1 MAQYPTTMRLSVRP
15 LLPQLAWHVLAI
27 LVLLCLPVLQWQ
39 APWWELPRRELLAIA
54 VLIAGYATAALTVM
68 VFSRTD
74 TPRVF
79 SRALGIALG
88 TFAFFMLV
96 LLLTRAG
103 APRYL
108 LLPVFVAVLALA
120 PLAVVLRTLQLVGIA
135 VLGVALLVAGALAG
149 RIALAPPKK
158 AAKVVATD
166 VKTAFYVLRV
176 RSHQGAIAF
185 PATRG
190 GGLDRLGDRVLLG
203 TGDGRLYA
211 LRLAGDDLQTHE
223 LPLRVPANREEFA
236 AAFGGSPTAPRLLS
250 GFAEKE
256 PGVQTWRFRVAD
268 VITQVDG
275 DVVRIFASH
284 HFWKQKDQCFVV
296 RVSRLETRLGDIEGA
311 TGPGDWQTVFES
323 QPCLPLTGELAMR
336 GKNPFRGEEIGG
348 RMMLLDANTLLLT
361 VGEHGYSGIEGSV
374 AFAQDP
380 QASYGKTI
388 RIDLRTRASSVETL
402 GHRNPQGLYAAPD
415 GRIWE
420 TEHGAQ
426 GGDELNLLVRGAN
439 YGWPK
444 ATYGTEYGTLAWPLS
459 EQQGHHS
466 GFQQPVYAWQP
477 GIGIS
482 DLVQIQ
488 RSERFPIWRGDL
500 LIGTLATRGLIRVVL
515 DGDRAVVTEPIPL
528 QHRVRDLF
536 ELDDG
541 RLLVWTDEGALLTIE
556 PVMESSAALTF
567 STACSACHRVSEGYS
582 HRMGP
587 DLRGL
592 LDRPVASADNY
603 MVYTPALKQLGGKW
617 NKQRLN
623 DFLRDPQ
630 DMVPGTSM
638 VFPGID
644 DDRQRAELVDYLM
657 AKSKVG
663 GL

>member
-1 MAQYPTTMRLSVRP
+1 MRLSVRP

-27 LVLLCLPVLQWQ
+27 LILLCLPVLQWK
-39 APWWELPRRELLAIA
+39 APWWELPRRELLATA
-54 VLIAGYATAALTVM
+54 VLIAGYATAALAVM

-74 TPRVF
+74 TPRAF
-79 SRALGIALG
+79 SRALAIAMA
-88 TFAFFMLV
+88 TFGFFMLA

-108 LLPVFVAVLALA
+108 LLPVFAAVLALA
-120 PLAVVLRTLQLVGIA
+120 PLAVVPRTVQIVGIA
-135 VLGVALLVAGALAG
+135 VLGLALLGEAALAG
-149 RIALAPPKK
+149 RVALTPPKK
-158 AAKVVATD
+158 AANVTATD

-176 RSHQGAIAF
+176 RSHQGAIPF

-190 GGLDRLGDRVLLG
+190 GGLDRLGDRALLG

-211 LRLAGDDLQTHE
+211 LRLAGDDLQAHE

-284 HFWKQKDQCFVV
+284 HFWKQKEQCFVV
-296 RVSRLETRLGDIEGA
+296 RVSQLETRLGEIERA
-311 TGPGDWQTVFES
+311 NGPGDWQTVFES
-323 QPCLPLTGELAMR
+323 QPCLPLTGELALR

-348 RMMLLDANTLLLT
+348 RLMMLDANTLLLT

-388 RIDLRTRASSVETL
+388 RIDLRTRTSSIETL

-415 GRIWE
+415 GRIWQ

-444 ATYGTEYGTLAWPLS
+444 ATYGTEYGTLDWPLS
-459 EQQGHHS
+459 EQQGHHD
-466 GFQQPVYAWQP
+466 GYQQPVYAWLP
-477 GIGIS
+477 GVGIS

-488 RSERFPIWRGDL
+488 RSDRFPIWRGDL

-515 DGDRAVVTEPIPL
+515 NGDRVVVTEPIPL
-528 QHRVRDLF
+528 QHRVRDLS

-556 PVMESSAALTF
+556 PVSASGAALTF
-567 STACSACHRVSEGYS
+567 STACSACHRIADGFS

-592 LDRPVASADNY
+592 LDRNVASADNY
-603 MVYTPALKQLGGKW
+603 TVYTPALKQRGGKW

-630 DMVPGTSM
+630 GMVPGTSM

-644 DDRQRAELVDYLM
+644 DDRQRAELVDYVM
-657 AKSKVG
+657 AKSKEG

>member
-1 MAQYPTTMRLSVRP
+1 VQ
-15 LLPQLAWHVLAI
+15 I
-27 LVLLCLPVLQWQ
+27 
-39 APWWELPRRELLAIA
+39 
-54 VLIAGYATAALTVM
+54 
-68 VFSRTD
+68 
-74 TPRVF
+74 
-79 SRALGIALG
+79 
-88 TFAFFMLV
+88 
-96 LLLTRAG
+96 
-103 APRYL
+103 
-108 LLPVFVAVLALA
+108 
-120 PLAVVLRTLQLVGIA
+120 VGIA
-135 VLGVALLVAGALAG
+135 VLGVALLAAAALAG
-149 RIALAPPKK
+149 RVALAPPEK

-176 RSHQGAIAF
+176 RSHEGAVPF

-211 LRLAGDDLQTHE
+211 LRLAGEDLQATE
-223 LPLRVPANREEFA
+223 LPARVPANREEFA

-250 GFAEKE
+250 GFAERE
-256 PGVQTWRFRVAD
+256 PAVQTWRFRVAD
-268 VITQVDG
+268 VITQIDG
-275 DVVRIFASH
+275 DLVRIFASH
-284 HFWKQKDQCFVV
+284 HFWKQKEQCFVV
-296 RVSRLETRLGDIEGA
+296 RVSQLETRLGDIERASGS
-311 TGPGDWQTVFES
+311 GDWQTVFES

-348 RMMLLDANTLLLT
+348 RLMLLDAQTLLLT

-380 QASYGKTI
+380 QASYGKSI
-388 RIDLRTRASSVETL
+388 RIDLRTRTSSIETL

-444 ATYGTEYGTLAWPLS
+444 ATYGTEYGTLDWPLS
-459 EQQGHHS
+459 QQQGQHG
-466 GFQQPVYAWQP
+466 GFQQPVYAWLP
-477 GIGIS
+477 GVGIS

-556 PVMESSAALTF
+556 PVAASGAALTF
-567 STACSACHRVSEGYS
+567 STACSACHRIADGFS

-587 DLRGL
+587 DLRGV
-592 LDRPVASADNY
+592 LDRNVASAGNY
-603 MVYTPALKQLGGKW
+603 TVYTPALKQLGGEW

-630 DMVPGTSM
+630 GMVPGTSM

-644 DDRQRAELVDYLM
+644 DDRQRAEVVDYVM
-657 AKSKVG
+657 AKSKEG

>member
-1 MAQYPTTMRLSVRP
+1 MRLSVRH
-15 LLPQLAWHVLAI
+15 LIPQLAWHGLAI
-27 LVLLCLPVLQWQ
+27 LMFLCLPVLHWK
-39 APWWELPRRELLAIA
+39 ALWWELPRRELFTIA
-54 VLIAGYATAALTVM
+54 ALIGGYATAALAVM
-68 VFSRTD
+68 VFARTD
-74 TPRVF
+74 TPR
-79 SRALGIALG
+79 ALGRNLAIALG
-88 TFAFFMLV
+88 TFGLFMV
-96 LLLTRAG
+96 LLLLARVG

-108 LLPVFVAVLALA
+108 LLPEFLAVLALA
-120 PLAVVLRTLQLVGIA
+120 PMAFAPRAVQTVAIA
-135 VLGVALLVAGALAG
+135 LLGVALATAAAFAG
-149 RIALAPPKK
+149 RVAFTPPRKT
-158 AAKVVATD
+158 AKLTEAD

-176 RSHQGAIAF
+176 RAHQGTIAF

-203 TGDGRLYA
+203 TGEGRLYV
-211 LRLAGDDLQTHE
+211 LRVAGDDLQAHE
-223 LPLRVPANREEFA
+223 LALRVPANREEFA
-236 AAFGGSPTAPRLLS
+236 AAFGGSTTSPRLPS

-275 DVVRIFASH
+275 DVVRILASH
-284 HFWKQKDQCFVV
+284 HYWKPQEQCFVV
-296 RVSRLETRLGDIEGA
+296 RVSQLETRLGDIERA
-311 TGPGDWQTVFES
+311 SGPGDWQTVFES
-323 QPCLPLTGELAMR
+323 QPCLPLTGERAMR

-348 RMMLLDANTLLLT
+348 RLMLLDADTLLLT

-380 QASYGKTI
+380 QASYGKTL
-388 RIDLRTRASSVETL
+388 RIDLRTRTGSVNTL

-426 GGDELNLLVRGAN
+426 GGDELNLLVPGAN

-444 ATYGTEYGTLAWPLS
+444 ATYGTEYGTLDWPLS
-459 EQQGHHS
+459 EQQGRHD
-466 GFQQPVYAWQP
+466 GFRKPVYSWLP
-477 GIGIS
+477 GVGMS
-482 DLVQIQ
+482 DLIQIQ
-488 RSERFPIWRGDL
+488 RSDRFPVWRGDL

-515 DGDRAVVTEPIPL
+515 DADRAVVTEPIPL

-541 RLLVWTDEGALLTIE
+541 RVLVWTDEGALLTIE
-556 PVMESSAALTF
+556 PVSASGAALTF
-567 STACSACHRVSEGYS
+567 STACSACHRIADGFS

-592 LDRPVASADNY
+592 LDRNVASADHY
-603 MVYTPALKQLGGKW
+603 TVYTPALKQLGGQW

-630 DMVPGTSM
+630 GRVPGTSM
-638 VFPGID
+638 VFPGIQ
-644 DDRQRAELVDYLM
+644 DDRQRAELVEYVM
-657 AKSKVG
+657 TMSEVG

>member
-1 MAQYPTTMRLSVRP
+1 MTMRLSFRP
-15 LLPQLAWHVLAI
+15 LLPQFAWHVLAI
-27 LVLLCLPVLQWQ
+27 LMFLCLPVLQWK
-39 APWWELPRRELLAIA
+39 APWWELPRRELLMIA
-54 VLIAGYATAALTVM
+54 VLIAGYATAALAVM
-68 VFSRTD
+68 VFARAD
-74 TPRVF
+74 RPRDLGR
-79 SRALGIALG
+79 SLGIALG
-88 TFAFFMLV
+88 TFGFFMV
-96 LLLTRAG
+96 ALLLTRVG

-108 LLPVFVAVLALA
+108 LLPEFLAVVALA
-120 PLAVVLRTLQLVGIA
+120 PMAVAPRPAQIVAIAILGVVLLATA
-135 VLGVALLVAGALAG
+135 AFAG
-149 RIALAPPKK
+149 RMVLAPPKN

-190 GGLDRLGDRVLLG
+190 GGLDRLGDRLLLG

-211 LRLAGDDLQTHE
+211 LRVAGDDLQAHE
-223 LPLRVPANREEFA
+223 LALRIPANRAEFA
-236 AAFGGSPTAPRLLS
+236 AAFGGSSTAPRLLS
-250 GFAEKE
+250 GYVEKE
-256 PGVQTWRFRVAD
+256 PAVRTWRFRVAD
-268 VITQVDG
+268 VITQIDG

-284 HFWKQKDQCFVV
+284 HFWKQKEQCFAV
-296 RVSRLETRLGDIEGA
+296 RVSRLETRLGDIERA
-311 TGPGDWQTVFES
+311 SGPGDWQTMFES

-336 GKNPFRGEEIGG
+336 GKNPFRGEVIGG
-348 RMMLLDANTLLLT
+348 RMMLLDANTLLLAL
-361 VGEHGYSGIEGSV
+361 GDHGYSGIEGSV
-374 AFAQDP
+374 VFAQDP
-380 QASYGKTI
+380 SASYGKTI
-388 RIDLRTRASSVETL
+388 RIDLRTRASSIDTL
-402 GHRNPQGLYAAPD
+402 GHRNPQGLYATPD

-420 TEHGAQ
+420 TEHGVQ

-444 ATYGTEYGTLAWPLS
+444 ATYGTEYGTLDWPLS
-459 EQQGHHS
+459 EQQGHHG
-466 GFQQPVYAWQP
+466 GFQQPVYAWLP
-477 GIGIS
+477 GVGIS
-482 DLVQIQ
+482 NLLQVQ

-500 LIGTLATRGLIRVVL
+500 LIGTLGARGLIRVVL

-556 PVMESSAALTF
+556 PVAASGAALTF
-567 STACSACHRVSEGYS
+567 STACSPCHRIADGFS

-592 LDRPVASADNY
+592 RDRLAASADNY
-603 MVYTPALKQLGGKW
+603 AVYTPALKQLGGKW
-617 NKQRLN
+617 NKQWLN

-630 DMVPGTSM
+630 GMVPGTSM

-644 DDRQRAELVDYLM
+644 DEQQRAELVDYVM
-657 AKSKVG
+657 AKSKEG

>member
-1 MAQYPTTMRLSVRP
+1 MCLSVRP
-15 LLPQLAWHVLAI
+15 LLPQLAWHALAI
-27 LVLLCLPVLQWQ
+27 LILLCLPVLQWK
-39 APWWELPRRELLAIA
+39 APWWQLPRRELLSIA
-54 VLIAGYATAALTVM
+54 VLLAGYATAALAVM
-68 VFSRTD
+68 VFSRKD
-74 TPRVF
+74 TPRTF

-88 TFAFFMLV
+88 TFAFFMLA
-96 LLLTRAG
+96 LLSTRAG

-108 LLPVFVAVLALA
+108 LLPVFAAVLALA
-120 PLAVVLRTLQLVGIA
+120 PLTVVSHKVQLVGIA
-135 VLGVALLVAGALAG
+135 VLGAMLLAVEVLAA
-149 RIALAPPKK
+149 RVVSAPPQK
-158 AAKVVATD
+158 AAAVVATD

-211 LRLAGDDLQTHE
+211 LRLGGEDLQAHE
-223 LPLRVPANREEFA
+223 LALRVPANREEFA
-236 AAFGGSPTAPRLLS
+236 AAFGGSATSPRHAS

-275 DVVRIFASH
+275 GRLRIFASH
-284 HFWKQKDQCFVV
+284 HFWKQQEQCFVV
-296 RVSRLETRLGDIEGA
+296 RVSQLETRLHDIERA

-323 QPCLPLTGELAMR
+323 QPRLPLTGELAMR

-348 RMMLLDANTLLLT
+348 RLMLLDANTLLLT
-361 VGEHGYSGIEGSV
+361 MGEHGYSGIEGSV

-380 QASYGKTI
+380 RASYGKSI
-388 RIDLRTRASSVETL
+388 RIDLRTRTSSTETL

-420 TEHGAQ
+420 TEHAAQ

-444 ATYGTEYGTLAWPLS
+444 ATYGTEYGTLDWPLS
-459 EQQGHHS
+459 EQQGHHD
-466 GFQQPVYAWQP
+466 GFQKPVYAWLP
-477 GIGIS
+477 GVGIS
-482 DLVQIQ
+482 DLIQVQ

-515 DGDRAVVTEPIPL
+515 DGDHAVVTEPIPL

-556 PVMESSAALTF
+556 PVSASGAALTF
-567 STACSACHRVSEGYS
+567 STACSACHRIADGFS

-592 LDRPVASADNY
+592 LDRNVASADNY
-603 MVYTPALKQLGGKW
+603 TVYTPALKQLGGEW

-630 DMVPGTSM
+630 GMVPGTSM
-638 VFPGID
+638 AFPGID
-644 DDRQRAELVDYLM
+644 DDRQRAELVDYVM

>member
-1 MAQYPTTMRLSVRP
+1 VVFARP
-15 LLPQLAWHVLAI
+15 D
-27 LVLLCLPVLQWQ
+27 
-39 APWWELPRRELLAIA
+39 APRAF
-54 VLIAGYATAALTVM
+54 V
-68 VFSRTD
+68 
-74 TPRVF
+74 
-79 SRALGIALG
+79 RALGIALG
-88 TFAFFMLV
+88 TFAFFMLA
-96 LLLTRAG
+96 LLLTRSG

-108 LLPVFVAVLALA
+108 LLPVFAAVVALAPITVVSRTVQIVGVVVLGVLLLAASAFAGRLALA
-120 PLAVVLRTLQLVGIA
+120 PPEKT
-135 VLGVALLVAGALAG
+135 
-149 RIALAPPKK
+149 
-158 AAKVVATD
+158 AKVVATD

-176 RSHQGAIAF
+176 REHQSAIPF
-185 PATRG
+185 PGTRG

-203 TGDGRLYA
+203 TGDGRFYA
-211 LRLAGDDLQTHE
+211 LRIAGDDLKAHE
-223 LPLRVPANREEFA
+223 LSLRAPANREEFA
-236 AAFGGSPTAPRLLS
+236 AAFGGSATSPRLLS

-268 VITQVDG
+268 VTTQIDG

-284 HFWKQKDQCFVV
+284 HFWKKQEQCFVV
-296 RVSRLETRLGDIEGA
+296 RVSQLEMRLSDIERAQGA
-311 TGPGDWQTVFES
+311 GDWQTVFDSE
-323 QPCLPLTGELAMR
+323 PCLPLTGERAMR

-348 RMMLLDANTLLLT
+348 RLMLLDANTLLLT

-380 QASYGKTI
+380 QASYGKTV
-388 RIDLRTRASSVETL
+388 RIDLRTRTSSIETL

-415 GRIWE
+415 GRVWQ

-444 ATYGTEYGTLAWPLS
+444 ATYGTEYGTLSWPLS
-459 EQQGHHS
+459 EQQGHHD
-466 GFQQPVYAWQP
+466 GFQQPVYAWLP
-477 GIGIS
+477 GVGIS
-482 DLVQIQ
+482 DLIQLQ

-541 RLLVWTDEGALLTIE
+541 RVLVWTDEGALLTIE
-556 PVMESSAALTF
+556 PVSASGAALTF
-567 STACSACHRVSEGYS
+567 STACSACHRIADGFS

-592 LDRPVASADNY
+592 LDRPVASAENY
-603 MVYTPALKQLGGKW
+603 TVYTPALKKLGGQW

-630 DMVPGTSM
+630 GTVPGTSM
-638 VFPGID
+638 MFPGID
-644 DDRQRAELVDYLM
+644 DDRQRAELVDYVM
-657 AKSKVG
+657 ENSKVG

>member
-1 MAQYPTTMRLSVRP
+1 MTMPLSFRP
-15 LLPQLAWHVLAI
+15 LLPQFAWHVLAI
-27 LVLLCLPVLQWQ
+27 LMFLCLPVLQWQ
-39 APWWELPRRELLAIA
+39 APWWELPRRELLMIA
-54 VLIAGYATAALTVM
+54 VLIAGYATAALAVM
-68 VFSRTD
+68 VFARAD
-74 TPRVF
+74 KPRDF
-79 SRALGIALG
+79 GRGLGIALG
-88 TFAFFMLV
+88 TFGFFMVV
-96 LLLTRAG
+96 LLLTRMN

-108 LLPVFVAVLALA
+108 LLPEFLAVVALA
-120 PLAVVLRTLQLVGIA
+120 PMAVAPRAVQKFAIA
-135 VLGVALLVAGALAG
+135 ILGVALLGTAAFAG
-149 RIALAPPKK
+149 RMALTPPQN

-176 RSHQGAIAF
+176 RSHQSAF
-185 PATRG
+185 PLPATRG

-203 TGDGRLYA
+203 TGEGRLYA
-211 LRLAGDDLQTHE
+211 LRLAGEDLQATE
-223 LPLRVPANREEFA
+223 LPMRVPANREEFA

-268 VITQVDG
+268 MITQVDG
-275 DVVRIFASH
+275 DVLRIFASH
-284 HFWKQKDQCFVV
+284 HFWKQKEQCFVV
-296 RVSRLETRLGDIEGA
+296 RVSQLETPLADIERA
-311 TGPGDWQTVFES
+311 SGPGDWQTVFES

-348 RMMLLDANTLLLT
+348 RLMLLDAQTLLLT

-380 QASYGKTI
+380 AASYGKSI
-388 RIDLRTRASSVETL
+388 RIDLRTRTSSIETL

-444 ATYGTEYGTLAWPLS
+444 ATYGTEYGTLDWPLS
-459 EQQGHHS
+459 EQQGQQR
-466 GFQQPVYAWQP
+466 GFQQPVYAWLP
-477 GIGIS
+477 GVGIS

-528 QHRVRDLF
+528 QHRVRDLI

-541 RLLVWTDEGALLTIE
+541 RLLVWSDEGALLTIE
-556 PVMESSAALTF
+556 PVAASGAALTF
-567 STACSACHRVSEGYS
+567 STACSACHRIADGFS

-587 DLRGL
+587 DLSGL
-592 LDRPVASADNY
+592 LDRQVASADNY
-603 MVYTPALKQLGGKW
+603 TVYTPALKQLGGKW

-630 DMVPGTSM
+630 GMVPGTSM

-644 DDRQRAELVDYLM
+644 DDRQRAELVDYVM
-657 AKSKVG
+657 AKSKEG